1 MLTQKR
7 RINMGIF
14 SKIFSNI
21 KYAFTKNELTDDFY
35 DELEQTLISSDMG
48 VETSLDIVDNFKSEL
63 KKRQIKDVENA
74 QKVLRELLINEL
86 NQYDPVT
93 FNYPTLISIIGVNGV
108 GKTTTIAK
116 MTKFFQKSKKSVLLV
131 AGDTFRAGAVDQLD
145 TWAKKLNA
153 RIVKQGEGADA
164 GSVVFDGISSA
175 KAKNIDVV
183 LVDTA
188 GRLHTKVNLMNELQ
202 KIAKIIT
209 REAQDY
215 ELHNFIVLDSSI
227 GQNSLQQVK
236 AFKDVVDIDGIIMT
250 KLDGTAKGGVAFQI
264 VKELEVPI
272 IFTCFGETIDDIAVF
287 DAEDFVDK
295 ILM

>member
-7 RINMGIF
+7 RNNMGIF

-86 NQYDPVT
+86 NQYAPVT

-116 MTKFFQKSKKSVLLV
+116 MTKFFQKNKKSVLLV

-153 RIVKQGEGADA
+153 KIVKQGEGADA

-175 KAKNIDVV
+175 KTKNMDVV

-188 GRLHTKVNLMNELQ
+188 GRLHTKVNLMNEL
-202 KIAKIIT
+202 KKMEKIIK
-209 REAQDY
+209 REAQNY

-272 IFTCFGETIDDIAVF
+272 IFTCFGETIDDISVF
-287 DAEDFVDK
+287 DAEGFVDK